1 MKKLRNIVF
10 LVVLPLAAII
20 ISAGL
25 YISNMVRPLGNPDIP
40 QVSITAFQV
49 KGLESKED
57 SLTILTAIRQLKGI
71 TAANINL
78 NDKLTA
84 VTFHTNQISAEQIML
99 AVTKSGN
106 YTAEF
111 LRAPDGYTDKCPVP
125 STWLTRVADIF
136 RF

>member
-84 VTFHTNQISAEQIML
+84 VTFHTNQIRKLHCRIPQS
-99 AVTKSGN
+99 
-106 YTAEF
+106 
-111 LRAPDGYTDKCPVP
+111 P
-125 STWLTRVADIF
+125 
-136 RF
+136 